1 MGEESA
7 VKTMKISG
15 RFVTLFLALFAV
27 IFAGCDKG
35 GGGGSSTT
43 TSGAAPTPQKIV
55 KIAFVTNN
63 ASEFWKIAAAGVHKY
78 EAEGKVQVDIKMP
91 PNGTTAEQNQI
102 LEDLSS
108 QGYDAIAVSAIAP
121 NDQVPVLNRV
131 AEKSKLITFDSDA
144 PKSNRLLYIG
154 TNNYEAGKA
163 LGGEIVKMLPNGGK
177 MAVFVG
183 TLSADNAMQRLK
195 GIEDAI
201 AGHKIDI
208 VDKREDQT
216 DRAKARSNVED
227 IVNAHHDLNL
237 VAGLWSYNGPAIA
250 AVLNASGK
258 KSKVLGAVFDEEEET
273 LKAIGDETIQVT
285 VVQKPFQFGYLSSKW
300 MHQLATQGDTVKASL
315 PPTKIIDTGVEV
327 INKANVAAFRQKL
340 AEMKK

>member
-1 MGEESA
+1 
-7 VKTMKISG
+7 VKTMTTSSRIVS
-15 RFVTLFLALFAV
+15 VLVALFV
-27 IFAGCDKG
+27 ILFAGCDKG
-35 GGGGSSTT
+35 GGGGSSASTATT
-43 TSGAAPTPQKIV
+43 NAAPPQKIV

-63 ASEFWKIAAAGVHKY
+63 ASEFWKIAAAGVRKY

-102 LEDLSS
+102 LEDLAS

-183 TLSADNAMQRLK
+183 TLSADNAIQRLK
-195 GIEDAI
+195 GIQDAI

-227 IVNAHHDLNL
+227 IVNAHKELNL

-258 KSKVLGAVFDEEEET
+258 KGKVLGAVFDEEEET
-273 LKAIGDETIQVT
+273 LKAIADDTIQVT

-315 PPTKIIDTGVEV
+315 PPTKVIDTGVEV